1 IPVGTA
7 VHTGDAF
14 VGATALNGSVDDF
27 TALGDTVNTTAR
39 LASAAGPGEVLVSN
53 ASVAEAHLA
62 VGQEEHRV
70 LNIRGR
76 TEPIE
81 VVVLRHAASDALT

>member
-1 IPVGTA
+1 MCPLEPI
-7 VHTGDAF
+7 
-14 VGATALNGSVDDF
+14 VGATGLHGSVEDF
-27 TALGDTVNTTAR
+27 TALGDAVNTTAR
-39 LASAAGPGEVLVSN
+39 LASAAGPGEVLVSS
-53 ASVAEAHLA
+53 ASAEAAHLA
-62 VGQEEHRV
+62 VEQEVHRV